1 MLSEMN
7 YSINGKPCSG
17 NEYVDLV
24 EEVFNGTVPDIE
36 QIKLENGEVVSLE
49 GNEACVS
56 IFYFRHDGTVW
67 CPSDAIK
74 TKEEAI
80 ALLGAFIKGDD
91 ATLSSY
97 GVSLSSGERPEEIDL
112 SEGGKI
118 NRRLGRLFIVFL
130 VLGAISFV
138 IAGIT
143 DGRGVFMLCGFLLC
157 ALATVFFM
165 IAGIMILIDT
175 CRYHFRSIARLK
187 ESGARYEMVVEYCL
201 LPLSIIFIFL
211 SAVLFPAFLTV
222 FLVWQGFRLFG
233 AD

>member
-1 MLSEMN
+1 MVSEMN

-24 EEVFNGTVPDIE
+24 EEVFTRTVPDVE
-36 QIKLENGEVVSLE
+36 QIKLANGEVVSLG

-56 IFYFRHDGTVW
+56 MFYFRHDGTEW
-67 CPSDAIK
+67 TPSDAIK
-74 TKEEAI
+74 TKEEAV
-80 ALLGAFIKGDD
+80 ALIGAFIKGDD
-91 ATLSSY
+91 VILSSY
-97 GVSLSSGERPEEIDL
+97 GVSLSSGERPEGIDL
-112 SEGGKI
+112 SEGSKI
-118 NRRLGRLFIVFL
+118 NRGLG
-130 VLGAISFV
+130 
-138 IAGIT
+138 
-143 DGRGVFMLCGFLLC
+143 LC
-157 ALATVFFM
+157 ALATVSFM

-201 LPLSIIFIFL
+201 LPLSIIFILF

-222 FLVWQGFRLFG
+222 FLIWQGFRLFG